1 MATMLFTI
9 RAGDGQPIYRQI
21 VEQVKAAIAAGK
33 LRPGDRLPTHRD
45 LARDL
50 VVAPLTI
57 KKAYDLLQSEG
68 FIVQAQGR
76 GTFVGSRTAT
86 AVPQAREDLDA
97 RADALVR
104 QAKLLNLSMD
114 DLQKLLGKRWNR

>member
-1 MATMLFTI
+1 MILFSI
-9 RAGDGQPIYRQI
+9 RAGDGTPIYRQI

-33 LRPGDRLPTHRD
+33 LRPGDQLPTHRD

-68 FIVQAQGR
+68 LIVQAQGR
-76 GTFVGSRTAT
+76 GTFVGSRSTA
-86 AVPQAREDLDA
+86 AAPQAKEDLDA

-104 QAKLLNLSMD
+104 QAKLLDLSMD

>member
-1 MATMLFTI
+1 MILFSI

-33 LRPGDRLPTHRD
+33 LRPGDKLPTHRD
-45 LARDL
+45 LAREL

-76 GTFVGSRTAT
+76 GTFVGGRTAT
-86 AVPQAREDLDA
+86 AAPQAREDLDA